1 MTAPLTQSLPDDIDA
16 LKALLLKKE
25 QRIDLLEEQIRLL
38 KQKRFGASS
47 EKSDQQV
54 ELFDEAELG
63 DAEVQLAPQEDEP
76 VAVATAPTAVSA
88 PKAKR
93 GRKPLPADLPR
104 VRIEHDLPDADK
116 VCTCGCLREC
126 IGEETSEQLD
136 IIPAKVQVL
145 VNVRKKYAC
154 KQCEGSVSTAP
165 LPPQPI
171 PKSNASPGLL
181 AHIAIA
187 KYQDALPLYR
197 QEAILG
203 RSGID
208 LPRNT
213 LALWMV
219 KAGQLIQ
226 PLINLLQDRLLSYPV
241 LQCDETT
248 VQVLKEPGKDPEST
262 SYMWVRVGGPPT
274 QAIRLYHYA
283 DSRRGEVARQLLTG
297 YQGYVQTDDY
307 AGYNGACAQTGII
320 QLGCWAHA
328 RRKFVEAQKAAGK
341 QKKAGKADVAV
352 SMIAKLYAIEKRVE
366 SMAPEARHALRQQE
380 SLPQLQA
387 IRAWLDKTLHTT
399 LPKGLPGKAL
409 GYLDKNWDKLTIYTE
424 DGRLSIDN
432 NRAENAIR
440 PFVVGRK
447 NWLFSASVAGAAASA
462 NLYSLIETAKANGLE
477 PYTYLR
483 RVFTELPSAQ
493 SLDDIEALLPWQ
505 APEAHDNLVKAA
517 S

>member
-1 MTAPLTQSLPDDIDA
+1 MTAPLTQSLPDDINA

-38 KQKRFGASS
+38 KQKRFGTSS

-63 DAEVQLAPQEDEP
+63 DAEAQLLAQEENKP
-76 VAVATAPTAVSA
+76 VATEPTAASA
-88 PKAKR
+88 PKTKR
-93 GRKPLPADLPR
+93 GRKPLPAELPR

-116 VCTCGCLREC
+116 VCTCGCMREC
-126 IGEETSEQLD
+126 IGEEISEQLD
-136 IIPAKVQVL
+136 IIPARVQVL

-154 KQCEGSVSTAP
+154 RQCEGSVSTAS

-181 AHIAIA
+181 AHIAVA

-203 RSGID
+203 RSDID

-226 PLINLLQDRLLSYPV
+226 PLVNLLQDRLLSYPV

-274 QAIRLYHYA
+274 QTIKLYHYA
-283 DSRRGEVARQLLTG
+283 DSRRGEVAQQLLMG

-307 AGYNGACAQTGII
+307 AGYNGACAQAGIT

-352 SMIAKLYAIEKRVE
+352 SMIAKLYAIEKRAE
-366 SMAPEARHALRQQE
+366 SMAPEALHALRQQE

-387 IRAWLDKTLHTT
+387 IRAWLDKTLHST
-399 LPKGLPGKAL
+399 LPKGLLGKAL
-409 GYLDKNWDKLTIYTE
+409 GYLDKNWDRLTIYTE
-424 DGRLSIDN
+424 DGRLNIDN

-447 NWLFSASVAGAAASA
+447 NWLFSASVAGATASA
-462 NLYSLIETAKANGLE
+462 NLYGLIETAKANGLE
-477 PYTYLR
+477 PYAYLR
-483 RVFTELPSAQ
+483 RVFTELPNAQ
-493 SLDDIEALLPWQ
+493 RLDDIEALLPWQ
-505 APEAHDNLVKAA
+505 LPEKHTNPLKAA

>member
-1 MTAPLTQSLPDDIDA
+1 MMAPLTQSLPDDIDA

-38 KQKRFGASS
+38 KQKRFGTSS

-63 DAEVQLAPQEDEP
+63 DAEAQLLAQEENKP
-76 VAVATAPTAVSA
+76 VATEPTAASA
-88 PKAKR
+88 PKTKR
-93 GRKPLPADLPR
+93 GRKPLPAELPR

-116 VCTCGCLREC
+116 VCTCGCMREC
-126 IGEETSEQLD
+126 IGEEISEQLD
-136 IIPAKVQVL
+136 IIPARVQVL

-154 KQCEGSVSTAP
+154 RQCEGSVSTAS

-181 AHIAIA
+181 AHIAVA

-203 RSGID
+203 RSDID

-226 PLINLLQDRLLSYPV
+226 PLVNLLQDRLLSYPV

-274 QAIRLYHYA
+274 QTIKLYHYA
-283 DSRRGEVARQLLTG
+283 DSRRGEVAQQLLMG

-307 AGYNGACAQTGII
+307 AGYNGACAQAGIT

-328 RRKFVEAQKAAGK
+328 RR
-341 QKKAGKADVAV
+341 
-352 SMIAKLYAIEKRVE
+352 
-366 SMAPEARHALRQQE
+366 
-380 SLPQLQA
+380 
-387 IRAWLDKTLHTT
+387 
-399 LPKGLPGKAL
+399 
-409 GYLDKNWDKLTIYTE
+409 
-424 DGRLSIDN
+424 
-432 NRAENAIR
+432 
-440 PFVVGRK
+440 
-447 NWLFSASVAGAAASA
+447 
-462 NLYSLIETAKANGLE
+462 
-477 PYTYLR
+477 
-483 RVFTELPSAQ
+483 
-493 SLDDIEALLPWQ
+493 
-505 APEAHDNLVKAA
+505 
-517 S
+517 